1 MRQIDHF
8 LVGEAPAA
16 ARFSDVM
23 DPNNGGVQAR
33 VVLGDQAALEL
44 AVAAAQKAQPG
55 WAAMNPQRRA
65 RVMFEFKTLAE
76 KRSSNFAAACHMS

>member
-8 LVGEAPAA
+8 LAGGAPAA
-16 ARFSDVM
+16 SRFSDIM
-23 DPNNGGVQAR
+23 DPNNGGVQGRVALGDA
-33 VVLGDQAALEL
+33 VVLDL

-65 RVMFEFKTLAE
+65 RARHGPVFFRML
-76 KRSSNFAAACHMS
+76 